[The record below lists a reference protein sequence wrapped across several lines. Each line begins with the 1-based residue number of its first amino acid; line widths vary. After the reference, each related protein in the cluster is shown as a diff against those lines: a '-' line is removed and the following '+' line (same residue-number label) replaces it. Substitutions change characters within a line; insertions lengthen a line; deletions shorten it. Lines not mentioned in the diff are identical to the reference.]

1 MCVFQFW
8 FLIGFKQIIN
18 KAESESNNKVV
29 FETGK
34 ILSNLIQRSLVGQA
48 YRQAFQRFI
57 PISVSAF
64 SFSFRHSVSAF
75 YPNPSFHSRY
85 IMQSRTPSPRSLWS
99 SVRQPRKQGLTL
111 LPLPSIVFILS
122 NFKDLFSRPFTTILS
137 LKHYS
142 VSPRVPHV
150 TVTSQTSGKEFRI
163 VKS

>member
-57 PISVSAF
+57 PISAFYPQFSFRFQFQFPPF
-64 SFSFRHSVSAF
+64 SFSVLSQPEFSLQIYHAIWYPEPAILMELSA
-75 YPNPSFHSRY
+75 S
-85 IMQSRTPSPRSLWS
+85 
-99 SVRQPRKQGLTL
+99 
-111 LPLPSIVFILS
+111 
-122 NFKDLFSRPFTTILS
+122 
-137 LKHYS
+137 
-142 VSPRVPHV
+142 
-150 TVTSQTSGKEFRI
+150 TSQTRPHFASA
-163 VKS
+163 S